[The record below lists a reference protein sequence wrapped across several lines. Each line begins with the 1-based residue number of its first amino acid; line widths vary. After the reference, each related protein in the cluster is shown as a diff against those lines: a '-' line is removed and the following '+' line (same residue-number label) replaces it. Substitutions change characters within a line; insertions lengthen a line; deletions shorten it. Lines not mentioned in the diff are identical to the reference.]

1 MTTKGVLVAYSTE
14 GEIVYRTILGAQQR
28 TWYIK
33 VIDAKDTNLQKRV
46 LYCNLKVKD
55 LKHISTDQCKTLR
68 KSKRIRCLNAKCN
81 LKDFKAAIVN
91 GTPLE
96 AFIHVIDPSTKVTIT
111 ERTIIQKSWLSP
123 KNLLLNDPKL

>member
-1 MTTKGVLVAYSTE
+1 MVAYSTE

-28 TWYIK
+28 TWYMR

-46 LYCNLKVKD
+46 LNCNLKVKD

-81 LKDFKAAIVN
+81 LKGFKAVIVN

-96 AFIHVIDPSTKVTIT
+96 AFIHVIDLSTKVTIT
-111 ERTIIQKSWLSP
+111 ERTITTE
-123 KNLLLNDPKL
+123 KLAMTKKIFSKMTQHLI